1 MRVTR
6 FGRSRW
12 QRQMGVVGLV
22 AAGAILL
29 ASCSSGPSGVNAP
42 GAPAEAPRT
51 SAHVKTVEFPSGP
64 VAEHIYGPSWARF
77 VAAFP
82 GKVTIGVSNAIG
94 SCAVGSR
101 PQYDATAG
109 TPLTGSEP
117 APPSYDVLVWRCRTS
132 TKAADFL
139 RSVLASVPVR
149 SVVVSGVH
157 GFAVTVTG
165 GRFGPNKALVWG
177 GSLAFRTGSTVYVIE
192 PFAKTSAAARAFL
205 RSFRFDLAGYTPA
218 S

>member
-1 MRVTR
+1 MQTVRW
-6 FGRSRW
+6 GRSRW
-12 QRQMGVVGLV
+12 QRQIGAVGLV

-42 GAPAEAPRT
+42 GPPVKAPGT
-51 SAHVKTVEFPSGP
+51 STHVKTVQFPSGP
-64 VAEHIYGPSWARF
+64 VPEHIYGPSWARF

-109 TPLTGSEP
+109 TPLTP
-117 APPSYDVLVWRCRTS
+117 NVTPPSYNVLVFRCATATEALSFVQGSLRTGGGHR
-132 TKAADFL
+132 A
-139 RSVLASVPVR
+139 
-149 SVVVSGVH
+149 VVNGVSGLV
-157 GFAVTVTG
+157 
-165 GRFGPNKALVWG
+165 FGPTRFTD
-177 GSLAFRTGSTVYVIE
+177 GSHKTAGWAGNYVFRTGRLVYAVE
-192 PFAKTSAAARAFL
+192 PFANSRAAAQAFL
-205 RSFRFDLAGYTPA
+205 HSFHFDLAGYTPA